1 MCQRTRV
8 QTPAE
13 AENVSVT
20 YGTYLGPGLS
30 LAGERDC
37 LQYIAPWCWHSRRVG
52 EDFKKGV
59 GQCGG
64 VSDMAF
70 LLNLVIGFT
79 FRLISK
85 VLDCCVR
92 RPWFKPPAEAEK
104 CLLQQHEDLTSAWW
118 QKYAIIGEKFK
129 KT

>member
-1 MCQRTRV
+1 MSLLHLAPT
-8 QTPAE
+8 
-13 AENVSVT
+13 
-20 YGTYLGPGLS
+20 LGPRLS
-30 LAGERDC
+30 LAYERDC
-37 LQYIAPWCWHSRRVG
+37 LQYIAPGCWHSRRVG

-79 FRLISK
+79 LSLDQSSARLLCQK
-85 VLDCCVR
+85 TLVQT
-92 RPWFKPPAEAEK
+92 PAEAEK

-118 QKYAIIGEKFK
+118 QKYAIIGEKI
-129 KT
+129 